1 MRNKPKT
8 DASGFTLLEVLVAL
22 AILGVGVALTL
33 SLITG
38 SLSNIRKVQQRTRN
52 MHYAQTVMELTLLD
66 DSIRKPTTLRGDF
79 PDGTLW
85 NADVA
90 DYEIPRDQPLNP
102 RQLPSPVKLLL
113 YSVEI
118 RSPQSQTPDFR
129 LETLKLVSVQDRR
142 LGAAAAR

>member
-1 MRNKPKT
+1 MRPRHHA

-22 AILGVGVALTL
+22 AILGIGVALTL

-38 SLSNIRKVQQRTRN
+38 SLGNIRKVQQRTRN

-66 DSIRKPTTLRGDF
+66 QSIRKPTALRGDF

-85 NADVA
+85 SAEVV
-90 DYEIPRDQPLNP
+90 DYQLPTAQPLNP
-102 RQLPSPVKLLL
+102 RQVESPVKLLL

-118 RSPQSQTPDFR
+118 RSPDSPTADFR

-142 LGAAAAR
+142 ALGVPR

>member
-1 MRNKPKT
+1 MRHKRKP

-22 AILGVGVALTL
+22 AILGIGVALTL

-38 SLSNIRKVQQRTRN
+38 SLGNIRKVQQRTRN

-66 DSIRKPTTLRGDF
+66 DSIRRPTALRGDF

-85 NADVA
+85 SAEVA
-90 DYEIPRDQPLNP
+90 DYEIPRDQPLTP
-102 RQLPSPVKLLL
+102 RQMPSPVKLLL

-118 RSPQSQTPDFR
+118 RSPESPTPYFR
-129 LETLKLVSVQDRR
+129 LETLKLISVQERR
-142 LGAAAAR
+142 LGPGAAR

>member
-1 MRNKPKT
+1 MRHRHKPE
-8 DASGFTLLEVLVAL
+8 ASGFTLLEVLVAL
-22 AILGVGVALTL
+22 AILGIGVALTL

-38 SLSNIRKVQQRTRN
+38 SLGNIRKVQQRTRN

-66 DSIRKPTTLRGDF
+66 ESIRRPTTLRGDF

-85 NADVA
+85 SAEVA
-90 DYEIPRDQPLNP
+90 DYEVPRDQPLNP

-118 RSPQSQTPDFR
+118 RSPQSPTPDFR
-129 LETLKLVSVQDRR
+129 LETLKLISVQERR
-142 LGAAAAR
+142 LGPAVAR

>member
-1 MRNKPKT
+1 MRPRHHA

-22 AILGVGVALTL
+22 AILGIGVALTL

-38 SLSNIRKVQQRTRN
+38 SLGNIRKVQQRTRN

-66 DSIRKPTTLRGDF
+66 QSIRKPTALRGDF

-85 NADVA
+85 SAEVV
-90 DYEIPRDQPLNP
+90 DYQLPTAQPLNP
-102 RQLPSPVKLLL
+102 RQVESPVKLLL

-118 RSPQSQTPDFR
+118 RSPDSSTADFR

-142 LGAAAAR
+142 ALGVPR

>member
-1 MRNKPKT
+1 MRPRHHA

-22 AILGVGVALTL
+22 AILGIGVALTL

-38 SLSNIRKVQQRTRN
+38 SLRNIRKVQQRTRN

-66 DSIRKPTTLRGDF
+66 QSIRKPAALKGDF

-85 NADVA
+85 SAEVA
-90 DYEIPRDQPLNP
+90 DYQLPTAQPLNP
-102 RQLPSPVKLLL
+102 RQVESPVKLLL

-118 RSPQSQTPDFR
+118 RSPDSPTADFR

-142 LGAAAAR
+142 ALGVPR

>member
-1 MRNKPKT
+1 MRPRHHA

-22 AILGVGVALTL
+22 AILGIGVALTL

-38 SLSNIRKVQQRTRN
+38 SLGNIRKVQQRTRN
-52 MHYAQTVMELTLLD
+52 MNYAQTVMELTMLD
-66 DSIRKPTTLRGDF
+66 QSIRKPVALKGDF

-85 NADVA
+85 SAEVV
-90 DYEIPRDQPLNP
+90 DYQLATAQPLNP
-102 RQLPSPVKLLL
+102 RQVESPVKLLL

-118 RSPQSQTPDFR
+118 RSPDSPAADFR

-142 LGAAAAR
+142 GLGVAR